1 VFTSDFFSW
10 ILRGEV
16 VSSKFLLR
24 FLIELLALLFLSVVI
39 DGSLPICLSG
49 VLGYTSSLS

>member
-1 VFTSDFFSW
+1 MFASDFFSC

-49 VLGYTSSLS
+49 VFG